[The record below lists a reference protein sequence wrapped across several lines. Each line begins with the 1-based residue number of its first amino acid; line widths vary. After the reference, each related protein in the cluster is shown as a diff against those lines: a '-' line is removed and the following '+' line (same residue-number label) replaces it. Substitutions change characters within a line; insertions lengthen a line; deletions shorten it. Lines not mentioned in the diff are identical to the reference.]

1 MSNGLLPKDYDGAPR
16 RPTNVSL
23 NSKLLEE
30 AKALGLNVSRACERG
45 LEAEVKAA
53 REKAWKEE
61 NREALE
67 AANEYIEK
75 YGLPLARFR
84 QF

>member
-1 MSNGLLPKDYDGAPR
+1 MADGLLPKDYEGAPR

-45 LEAEVKAA
+45 LEVEVRAA
-53 REKAWKEE
+53 RAKAWKEE
-61 NREALE
+61 NREAIE
-67 AANEYIEK
+67 AWNK
-75 YGLPLARFR
+75 YVEENGLPLARYR

>member
-1 MSNGLLPKDYDGAPR
+1 MADTLLPKNYEDAPR

-30 AKALGLNVSRACERG
+30 AKALGINVSRAAERG

-53 REKAWKEE
+53 RTKAWKEE
-61 NREALE
+61 HR
-67 AANEYIEK
+67 AAFEEWNKYIEEH
-75 YGLPLARFR
+75 GLPLARYR